1 MFVRYKPCILNTQ
14 QVHYYNIY
22 NKENKMC
29 NEDEPY
35 SIVDTDVLAIVEA
48 IEEIL
53 YGTDVDEL
61 DFSDNLDED

>member
-1 MFVRYKPCILNTQ
+1 
-14 QVHYYNIY
+14 
-22 NKENKMC
+22 MC